1 VAEIVSRLK
10 RRIFYK
16 ERFMRLSTQVYEA
29 FRDDETKAKVL
40 ADVIEQLEAG
50 ILDADVATRYDLNK
64 TELTLLKEIEQNRA
78 NFAIELAKVK
88 GELAKE
94 IEKVRG
100 EIKDTEARL
109 RVELEKVRG
118 EIKESELRLKKE
130 IEQLRADFAIELEK
144 VRGELT
150 KEIEKVRGEIKD
162 AEMRLKMELEK
173 TKAELTATMHGNSVS
188 GIRWLV
194 ALMITQLL
202 AMSGLIVGLFQYF
215 GR

>member
-1 VAEIVSRLK
+1 VSRLK

-29 FRDDETKAKVL
+29 FRDDEAKAKVL

-78 NFAIELAKVK
+78 NFAIEL
-88 GELAKE
+88 
-94 IEKVRG
+94 EKVRG
-100 EIKDTEARL
+100 EIKDTE
-109 RVELEKVRG
+109 V
-118 EIKESELRLKKE
+118 RLK
-130 IEQLRADFAIELEK
+130 IELEK
-144 VRGELT
+144 VRGEV
-150 KEIEKVRGEIKD
+150 KEC
-162 AEMRLKMELEK
+162 EMRLKMELEK
-173 TKAELTATMHGNSVS
+173 TKAELTSTIHGNSVS

>member
-1 VAEIVSRLK
+1 MSRLK

-29 FRDDETKAKVL
+29 FRDDEAKAKVL

-88 GELAKE
+88 GELTKE
-94 IEKVRG
+94 IEKVRADFAIELEKVRG
-100 EIKDTEARL
+100 EIKDTELSL
-109 RVELEKVRG
+109 R
-118 EIKESELRLKKE
+118 KE

-144 VRGELT
+144 VRGEI
-150 KEIEKVRGEIKD
+150 KEC
-162 AEMRLKMELEK
+162 EMRLKMELEK
-173 TKAELTATMHGNSVS
+173 TKAELTSTIHGNSVS